1 MKGRNFPENLTNER
15 VKTMNAIK
23 NNVMLT
29 AMSANLYAYEYQ
41 QFRFFLQWQEESFIV
56 LRARHAS
63 VCSASL
69 TG

>member
-15 VKTMNAIK
+15 VKTMNAIR
-23 NNVMLT
+23 NNVMPT
-29 AMSANLYAYEYQ
+29 AMFTNLYAYEYQ
-41 QFRFFLQWQEESFIV
+41 QFRFFLQWQEESSIV
-56 LRARHAS
+56 LRTRHTS